1 MNRSRRPASRGERG
15 TVTIMVAIAL
25 VPLIGILALAID
37 YGNCVVAQTALQ
49 NYVDAK
55 SLAHLKEEFG
65 LPVEPVEINDHL
77 PFQTGAADATPVKGA
92 WDLSSRSFSP
102 FTSVLQPGVPAVQV
116 QNHPIDQPLLLGG
129 FFGIADQRLEASAVS
144 FVKRRHI
151 VIIQD
156 LSGSMNQSQKMQRSR
171 TALLTFVNFMAT
183 RPMPGDEMGLVSF
196 SDSAQVEVSL
206 DHMTGSHVGSLQNR
220 INALSPGG
228 LTHTEDGLD
237 EARQLFD
244 SSPDDMADQIAIL
257 VTDGDPT
264 DEGATDTAA
273 SALCAANPRI
283 QLNTVLINT
292 GNSGPQPNPCHGGRE
307 YENVAPAELHNI
319 LFNILSGQQVRL
331 VD

>member
-1 MNRSRRPASRGERG
+1 MTRSNRHPSRRERG
-15 TVTIMVAIAL
+15 TVTILVAIAL

-37 YGNCVVAQTALQ
+37 YGNCVVAQTSLQ

-65 LPVEPVEINDHL
+65 LPVDPVQINGHV
-77 PFQTGAADATPVKGA
+77 PFQTGATEANPVKGA
-92 WDLSSRSFSP
+92 WDFATRDFTP

-116 QNHPIDQPLLLGG
+116 QNHPIDHPLLLGG

-156 LSGSMNQSQKMQRSR
+156 VSGSMTQSEKMPRSR

-206 DHMTGSHVGSLQNR
+206 DHMTGSHVGGLRNR
-220 INALSPGG
+220 INGLSPGG
-228 LTHTEDGLD
+228 MTHTEDGLNQ
-237 EARQLFD
+237 ARQMFA

-264 DEGATDTAA
+264 DESATDSAA
-273 SALCAANPRI
+273 DALCSANPRI

-307 YENVAPAELHNI
+307 YQNVAPAELHNI

-331 VD
+331 VE

>member
-1 MNRSRRPASRGERG
+1 MIRSKRHSRRGERG
-15 TVTIMVAIAL
+15 TVTIMLAIAM
-25 VPLIGILALAID
+25 VPLIGFLALALD

-65 LPVEPVEINDHL
+65 LPVETVQIDGRV
-77 PFQTGAADATPVKGA
+77 PFQSGAAEAYPLKGA
-92 WDLSSRSFSP
+92 WRFDARHFDT
-102 FTSVLQPGVPAVQV
+102 FTSVIQPGVPAVQV
-116 QNHPIDQPLLLGG
+116 EQEITQPLLLGG
-129 FFGIADQRLEASAVS
+129 FFGMIADQRLEASAVS

-156 LSGSMNQSQKMQRSR
+156 VSGSMSQSQKMQRSR
-171 TALLTFVNFMAT
+171 TALLTFVNFMAA

-206 DHMTGSHVGSLQNR
+206 DQMTGPHVGGLRSG
-220 INALSPGG
+220 INGLSPGG
-228 LTHTEDGLD
+228 MTHTEDGLD
-237 EARQLFD
+237 EALQMFA

-264 DEGATDTAA
+264 DEGATESAA
-273 SALCAANPRI
+273 STLCSANPRI

-292 GNSGPQPNPCHGGRE
+292 GNSGPQPDPCHGGRE
-307 YENVAPAELHNI
+307 YRNVAPAELHNI